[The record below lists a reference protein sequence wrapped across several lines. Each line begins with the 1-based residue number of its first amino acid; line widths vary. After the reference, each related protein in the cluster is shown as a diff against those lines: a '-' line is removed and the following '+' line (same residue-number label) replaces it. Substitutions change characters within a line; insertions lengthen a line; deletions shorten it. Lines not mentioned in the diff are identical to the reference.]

1 MKNVKVLNYILI
13 IIVIICI
20 SLALFYLY
28 NSIILNESFIT
39 LSGNSN
45 DINTIVGEPKINA
58 DKTINLI
65 LDSIRYNIDNSN
77 KSLELLCSNN
87 KGFYGIQNNTIS
99 SIYYYNTITTLFEK
113 LDYSLA
119 LPTNSDGS
127 RIINPDYKNRTP
139 CAGALLNVSSKALW
153 YYDNVLNDMDNVNID
168 GLYYTTIGVEGK
180 PTLNNNNKIV
190 LQCLRLPRLLTLP
203 SPPTPEDAPYDTIK
217 HIAVNDTILF
227 AVGCYETS
235 QIIYYCKL
243 INGIPE
249 TNNATNWKTIQ
260 IGTVKVE
267 TIKNIFINNTYLFI
281 ISLNNGLY
289 EIHYNKIEF
298 NSNNVLISDFKK
310 LSLLSSYSSPKFY
323 FNNSI
328 LYIYDINLNNREIN
342 LKYINITDVSK
353 QPLEVKKITFSNED
367 YTLPDNLMI
376 YQNLLISIN
385 FNKYS
390 ILELYDGSITPNTST
405 NINKIRKMFNPNYV
419 PTLTTITSTNAS
431 GNTTTTRP
439 SGNTTTTMASGS
451 NSNTTTTMASG
462 SNSNT
467 TTTRA
472 SGSNSNTTTTRPS
485 GSNSN
490 TTTTRASG
498 SNSNTTTTRASG
510 TLLPN
515 PTGIPYG
522 NQSQS
527 SFVYGSALGSGSLL
541 NSVIENIANNNE
553 GTPINDVNFKELS
566 GVNMLINGKENTGNF
581 NDFLAKNRIFGN
593 NLFFINKN

>member
-1 MKNVKVLNYILI
+1 MKNNKVLNYSLI
-13 IIVIICI
+13 IIVIITI
-20 SLALFYLY
+20 SLGLFYLY
-28 NSIILNESFIT
+28 NSIFLNESFIT
-39 LSGNSN
+39 LTGNSN
-45 DINTIVGEPKINA
+45 DINTIAGEPKINA
-58 DKTINLI
+58 NKTINLI

-99 SIYYYNTITTLFEK
+99 SIYYYNTNNTSFEK
-113 LDYSLA
+113 LDFILT
-119 LPTNSDGS
+119 LPTNSDGT

-139 CAGALLNVSSKALW
+139 CGGALLNVSSKALW
-153 YYDNVLNDMDNVNID
+153 YYDNVLNDMDNINID
-168 GLYYTTIGVEGK
+168 GLYYTTLGVEGK

-249 TNNATNWKTIQ
+249 SNNATTWKTTQ

-267 TIKNIFINNTYLFI
+267 TIINIFVNNSYLFI

-289 EIHYNKIEF
+289 KIHYNKIEF
-298 NSNNVLISDFKK
+298 NTNNLLISDFKE

-342 LKYINITDVSK
+342 LKYINITDLTK
-353 QPLEVKKITFSNED
+353 QPFEVKKITFSNED
-367 YTLPDNLMI
+367 FTLPDNLMI

-390 ILELYDGSITPNTST
+390 ILELYDGSITANTNTST

-462 SNSNT
+462 SISNT

-498 SNSNTTTTRASG
+498 

-515 PTGIPYG
+515 PTGTPYG

-541 NSVIENIANNNE
+541 NNEIENIANNNE